1 MTASTSYMRS
11 PESEEGMS
19 GTTKSSEGL
28 DVRRRKALFR
38 SWHRGMREMDLV
50 LGGFADQAI
59 ETLTDAELD
68 QYEQILTE
76 NDADLLA
83 WVTGEKPVPFGLATP
98 LFDRILASGRQK
110 FSHEPD

>member
-1 MTASTSYMRS
+1 V
-11 PESEEGMS
+11 S
-19 GTTKSSEGL
+19 GTIKSSEGL
-28 DVRRRKALFR
+28 DIRRRKALFR

-68 QYEQILTE
+68 QYERLITE

-83 WVTGEKPVPFGLATP
+83 WITGEKPVPFEHATL
-98 LFDRILASGRQK
+98 LFERILAAGREK
-110 FSHEPD
+110 FSNEPH